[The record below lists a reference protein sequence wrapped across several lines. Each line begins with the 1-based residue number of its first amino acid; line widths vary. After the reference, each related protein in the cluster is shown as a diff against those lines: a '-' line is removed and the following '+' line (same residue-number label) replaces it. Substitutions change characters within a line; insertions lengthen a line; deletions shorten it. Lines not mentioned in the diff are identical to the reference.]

1 VILHVPGSTRVLD
14 TEEQQGQVAILYERK
29 PLKPPFFYQ
38 QVNHEDKYSKQ
49 INQDL

>member
-1 VILHVPGSTRVLD
+1 LHVPGATRVPK
-14 TEEQQGQVAILYERK
+14 TEEQQGQVAIRYKRK

-38 QVNHEDKYSKQ
+38 QLNHEDKHSKQ